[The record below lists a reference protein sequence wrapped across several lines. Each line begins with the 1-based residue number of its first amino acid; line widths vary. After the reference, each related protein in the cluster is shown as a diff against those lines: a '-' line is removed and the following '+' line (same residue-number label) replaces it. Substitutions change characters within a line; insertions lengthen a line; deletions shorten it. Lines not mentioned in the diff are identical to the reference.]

1 MLPSGLLSPPSNLL
15 KNLVEMR
22 CARRGCLACNLMS
35 CAVLQTLGGD
45 CKSGLTCMPLTGP
58 MSGAGLGFCTQTK
71 ELKGSAAAQELYV
84 AQRTT
89 MSGKACRLP
98 LIYRCSCSS
107 SINLLGASL
116 AGSSD

>member
-1 MLPSGLLSPPSNLL
+1 
-15 KNLVEMR
+15 MR
-22 CARRGCLACNLMS
+22 CARRGRLSCDLTS
-35 CAVLQTLGGD
+35 CAALQTLGGD

-98 LIYRCSCSS
+98 LIYRCNCSS
-107 SINLLGASL
+107 STLCWVQAWQSPLTDS
-116 AGSSD
+116 